1 MEGPDISV
9 VIAAVNGPELLGLT
23 LDSLERLPE
32 RERLEVVVVATEAL
46 DPVFQQSLEQRQGK
60 VVYDGRLSESIP
72 RLRHRGIQAST
83 APIVA
88 IIEDHVAVESGWA
101 RTILQKMDDR
111 SVSAVGG
118 RVESGRGGWLNTG
131 VFLAD
136 YARYIGPVAEGPY
149 ADLPGNNV
157 AYRREAL
164 LEYADALAD
173 GKWESWVNEAL
184 AAAGH
189 RMISTNDMVV
199 SHIKGF
205 HRPGCCR
212 LRRRSGGYRLRRRH
226 CCCGDGPYGRDRRGG
241 QQCRHH
247 RWRRTDHAQRR
258 RFRPRLCDQHP
269 RNLGPGQGCTS
280 ASRRKPGRA
289 GCYCIDVCKPADTG
303 PGLLLLQQSGFGDAC
318 SPTGA

>member
-46 DPVFQQSLEQRQGK
+46 DPVFQQSLEQRQVK

-72 RLRHRGIQAST
+72 RLRHRGIRAST

-205 HRPGCCR
+205 SLDEVITQRWHFARAYAGMRNADLGLAKRAVYGAGSTILPLLLTWRATR
-212 LRRRSGGYRLRRRH
+212 LFLAKNVSKLTIVATWPLVAGYMTIGAAGECVGYL
-226 CCCGDGPYGRDRRGG
+226 
-241 QQCRHH
+241 
-247 RWRRTDHAQRR
+247 
-258 RFRPRLCDQHP
+258 F
-269 RNLGPGQGCTS
+269 GPGRS
-280 ASRRKPGRA
+280 
-289 GCYCIDVCKPADTG
+289 
-303 PGLLLLQQSGFGDAC
+303 LQRVR
-318 SPTGA
+318 